1 MTEKEQNTIIASFAE
16 IYQNAGYAPL
26 QGKIIALFYV
36 SEEKYLSFQEI
47 MERLEISKSATSKT
61 LKSLMEMGEV
71 AYITKEEN
79 NRRRYFYLSIS
90 GSLKSM
96 NVWIESLKI
105 RKNLMEKLLHLRSD
119 TNPELN
125 QFIKEEIRM
134 LEDFIPYL
142 REKFDSFSS
151 YDENNY

>member
-1 MTEKEQNTIIASFAE
+1 MTKEEQDEIITPFAE
-16 IYQNAGYAPL
+16 IYKNAGYAPL
-26 QGKIIALFYV
+26 QGKIIGLFYA

-47 MERLEISKSATSKT
+47 MERLGISKSATSKT

-71 AYITKEEN
+71 ASITKDDN
-79 NRRRYFYLSIS
+79 SRRRYFYLSIA

-105 RKNLMEKLLHLRSD
+105 RKDLMKKLLHLRGE
-119 TNPELN
+119 TNPKLN
-125 QFIKEEIRM
+125 QFIKEEILM

-142 REKFDSFSS
+142 REKFDAFSS
-151 YDENNY
+151 YD